1 MVTNLTSLNSLRN
14 RPAALSRRGLTLI
27 ELVVV
32 MTILIALGGLLVPM
46 FASML
51 TRGHTSTCST
61 NIGEVSKAVE
71 QYQLL
76 YGAYPNNLDSLIDT
90 TGALVTYL
98 ANGSAC
104 PPQYVTPGVGMAGGQ
119 VISGAITA
127 NESAALTNAGIT
139 SVMPMAAY
147 PGTGGTYSATA
158 LGTGFDP
165 TFNYYADYASPGNGS
180 AVPQTIT
187 NGGTPTMA
195 LIDPVNGGAGS
206 PAYVLCTKMGWA
218 VTGRYVV
225 LGVGTRN
232 TMVGK
237 TMVSAPVHYGDQPV
251 LNPEYGYE
259 HIVAVFKVSDTN
271 TSAFTT
277 AQMVGAGPLHDV
289 GLGSINDEIQNWFQ
303 LENNGS

>member
-1 MVTNLTSLNSLRN
+1 MVTNLTSLTSLRN
-14 RPAALSRRGLTLI
+14 RPAATARRGLTLI

-32 MTILIALGGLLVPM
+32 MSILIALGGLLVPM

-61 NIGEVSKAVE
+61 NIGEVAKAVE

-76 YGAYPNNLDSLIDT
+76 YGTYPNNLDSFVDT
-90 TGALVTYL
+90 NGALITYF
-98 ANGSAC
+98 ANGAAC
-104 PPQYVTPGVGMAGGQ
+104 PTQYLTQGVTQAGGQ
-119 VISGAITA
+119 VTLGTPTA
-127 NESAALTNAGIT
+127 AELTALQNAGIT
-139 SVMPMAAY
+139 TVMPMA
-147 PGTGGTYSATA
+147 TYA
-158 LGTGFDP
+158 LPATGFDP
-165 TFNYYADYASPGNGS
+165 TFNYYTDYLNPGTTGTG
-180 AVPQTIT
+180 AATPQSVATAT
-187 NGGTPTMA
+187 GLA
-195 LIDPVNGGAGS
+195 YIDPTANTLA
-206 PAYVLCTKMGWA
+206 AQLCTKMGWA
-218 VTGRYVV
+218 LTGRYVV

-259 HIVAVFKVSDTN
+259 HIVAVFKVSDSA

-289 GLGSINDEIQNWFQ
+289 GLGSINDELQNWYQ

>member
-1 MVTNLTSLNSLRN
+1 
-14 RPAALSRRGLTLI
+14 LTLI

-76 YGAYPNNLDSLIDT
+76 YGTYPNNLDSFIDT
-90 TGALVTYL
+90 SGALITYF
-98 ANGSAC
+98 ANGAAC
-104 PPQYVTPGVGMAGGQ
+104 PAQYLTPGIGQAGGQ
-119 VISGAITA
+119 VTLGTPTA
-127 NESAALTNAGIT
+127 AETTALLNAGIT
-139 SVMPMAAY
+139 TVMPMA
-147 PGTGGTYSATA
+147 TYAA
-158 LGTGFDP
+158 LSTGFDP
-165 TFNYYADYASPGNGS
+165 TFNYYADYLNPG
-180 AVPQTIT
+180 ATT
-187 NGGTPTMA
+187 LTPTSVA
-195 LIDPVNGGAGS
+195 TASSLAYIDPTSGNTA
-206 PAYVLCTKMGWA
+206 AIQICNKLGWA
-218 VTGRYVV
+218 LTGRYVV

-251 LNPEYGYE
+251 LNPEYGYQ
-259 HIVAVFKVSDTN
+259 HIVAVFKVSDSA

-277 AQMVGAGPLHDV
+277 AQMVGAGPLHDI
-289 GLGSINDEIQNWFQ
+289 GLGTINDELQNWYQ